1 MTISIS
7 VFPQTMVDELD
18 FSAGEVSF
26 ENENAVK
33 LKFSS
38 LEYNDEEKKANYKVE
53 NEFTLF
59 CLNAPTAE
67 CLSIV
72 GRLDKTYRAKLV
84 PILRDML
91 AEQELEK
98 EDA

>member
-1 MTISIS
+1 MTLQLS
-7 VFPQTMVDELD
+7 VFPQTMDDELK
-18 FSAGEVSF
+18 FSAGEVSLT
-26 ENENAVK
+26 NSNGVT

-38 LEYNDEEKKANYKVE
+38 FEYNDKDQRGSFKVE
-53 NEFTLF
+53 NTVTIYRM
-59 CLNAPTAE
+59 NTATAE

-72 GRLDKTYRAKLV
+72 GRLDETYRAKLV